1 MAKGNLFLGQARGK
15 VGDLVFSRALGKQII
30 RSRATSVAN
39 PKTYGQNVQR
49 CILASIAKAA
59 AALTPIVDHSF
70 ASIKYGAESV
80 RHFRKINMEK
90 MRNAYLNDS
99 AEDFNWVPKGG
110 SFMPGEYIISQGNLP
125 AFECLPT
132 DGVNPIFVQ
141 GAGRLDDNADVTV
154 SSFKVAYP
162 YIQGGDQLTLV
173 TIEKISGSFSAG
185 TAVCAAHYD
194 RVVFAPGAFA
204 NDGDQVFEGDTFADA
219 ALDLTKTTNKDM
231 LKIIGDANSA
241 ALGLT
246 RAVGGSVVA
255 CALILSRQVNGNW
268 QRSTQSITLL
278 EADDITNSET
288 SIASYGAQASVTSEE
303 EYLNQASDASASEG
317 ISGPYMQLVG
327 VGTNAFSNRS
337 ISVGE
342 TASLGAAEI
351 ETGQQL
357 TLNFSAYG
365 TSDNPLVALDLTGT
379 NIDGAYEQ
387 RATVRNNTAMLV
399 FNVSEDG
406 NLAGSYTITAVYRS
420 GRAVANFTLAV
431 QNP

>member
-70 ASIKYGAESV
+70 ASITYGAESV

-110 SFMPGEYIISQGNLP
+110 SFMAGEYIISQGNLP

-141 GAGRLDDNADVTV
+141 GAGRFDDNADLTAAQL
-154 SSFKVAYP
+154 KAAYP
-162 YIQGGDQLTLV
+162 YLQGGDQLTLV

-194 RVVFAPGAFA
+194 RIVLSPAIFSDLTAEVF
-204 NDGDQVFEGDTFADA
+204 DGDTFSDHF
-219 ALDLTKTTNKDM
+219 LDLTKTTNAEM
-231 LKIIGDANSA
+231 LKIIGDPNSA
-241 ALGLT
+241 ALGFT

-255 CALILSRQVNGNW
+255 CALILSRQVNGQW
-268 QRSTQSITLL
+268 QRSTQSITML
-278 EADDITNSET
+278 EADDVTDPET
-288 SIASYGAQASVTSEE
+288 SIATYGAQASLSDNS
-303 EYLNQASDASASEG
+303 EYLNQANEGDSSAG
-317 ISGPYMQLVG
+317 VSGPYMQVHQAWG
-327 VGTNAFSNRS
+327 ASYADQNQ

-342 TASLGAAEI
+342 SLALENMTI
-351 ETGQQL
+351 VTGESCN
-357 TLNFSAYG
+357 LNAIAYG
-365 TSDNPLVALDLTGT
+365 TDDNPLVALDLEGT
-379 NIDGAYEQ
+379 TTDGDISMHG
-387 RATVRNNTAMLV
+387 TVRNNTAALV
-399 FNVSEDG
+399 FNVGEDA
-406 NLAGSYTITAVYRS
+406 NLVGTYSLTAVFRN
-420 GRAVANFTLAV
+420 GRAVANFTLSTGA
-431 QNP
+431 

>member
-70 ASIKYGAESV
+70 ASITYGAESV

-110 SFMPGEYIISQGNLP
+110 SFMAGEYIISQGNLP

-141 GAGRLDDNADVTV
+141 GAGRFDDNADLTAA
-154 SSFKVAYP
+154 KLKAAYP
-162 YIQGGDQLTLV
+162 YLQGGDQLTLV

-194 RVVFAPGAFA
+194 RIVLSPAIFSDLTAEVF
-204 NDGDQVFEGDTFADA
+204 DGDTFSDHF
-219 ALDLTKTTNKDM
+219 LDLTKTTNAEM
-231 LKIIGDANSA
+231 LKIIGDPNSA
-241 ALGLT
+241 ALGFT

-255 CALILSRQVNGNW
+255 CALILSRQVNGQW
-268 QRSTQSITLL
+268 QRSTQSITML
-278 EADDITNSET
+278 EADDVTDPET
-288 SIASYGAQASVTSEE
+288 SIATYGAQASLSDNS
-303 EYLNQASDASASEG
+303 EYLNQANEGTRSAG
-317 ISGPYMQLVG
+317 LSGAYLQ
-327 VGTNAFSNRS
+327 
-337 ISVGE
+337 IVGE
-342 TASLGAAEI
+342 DADGNFNSSVDINTTISLGAKKIVTDEECRFDFA
-351 ETGQQL
+351 
-357 TLNFSAYG
+357 AYG
-365 TSDNPLVALDLTGT
+365 TEDNPLVALQLIGS
-379 NIDGAYEQ
+379 NVDGDYEDH
-387 RATVRNNTAMLV
+387 ASVRNNAASLTFSV
-399 FNVSEDG
+399 GEDG

-420 GRAVANFTLAV
+420 GRAVANFTLSSGA
-431 QNP
+431 